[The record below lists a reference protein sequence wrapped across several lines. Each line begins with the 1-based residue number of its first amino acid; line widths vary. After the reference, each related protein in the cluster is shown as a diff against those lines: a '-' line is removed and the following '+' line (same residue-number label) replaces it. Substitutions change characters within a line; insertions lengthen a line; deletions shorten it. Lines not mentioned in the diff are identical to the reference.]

1 VTESIF
7 QHDPDAAIAT
17 LERILALG
25 CTVSLDDFGTGH
37 SSLDYLR
44 KLQFASIKVDRGFVK
59 GALAGNI
66 ESLATIRA
74 VVAMAQGLEMGIVA
88 EGWKPPRN
96 WRSCAIWAVRGFR
109 VIISGGPWI
118 PRPSPASCAGKAADG
133 QALAGEKG
141 ARDALPRAFF
151 QFCEAIRP
159 KPATAPRFRT
169 RRGHRSRP
177 APFR

>member
-96 WRSCAIWAVRGFR
+96 SRSCAIWAVRGFR

-118 PRPSPASCAGKAADG
+118 
-133 QALAGEKG
+133 
-141 ARDALPRAFF
+141 
-151 QFCEAIRP
+151 
-159 KPATAPRFRT
+159 
-169 RRGHRSRP
+169 RGHRPPVAREK
-177 APFR
+177 RRTGKR